1 MSVDTIFKN
10 QLIENQSEVIDSL
23 NQKKVLFIIG
33 MEEPL
38 EQWLYSATHL
48 PAEQMLVLVSHGP
61 LISEPYDSLMRSVII
76 AVHQENVEEIF
87 VIGATDTDE
96 FQLVERDLISI
107 VNHGKVPLT
116 NKDHL
121 SEFKEN
127 DIFKWLKGS
136 ETVTDSIKQSVDLI
150 RRHPLMPSGVKVY
163 GLSVDTVSGKLSS
176 VVEYE

>member
-1 MSVDTIFKN
+1 MSVDKIFKK
-10 QLIENQSEVIDSL
+10 QLTENQSEIIDSL

-48 PAEQMLVLVSHGP
+48 PAEQMLVLVCHGP

-96 FQLVERDLISI
+96 SQLNKMDLIYLAK
-107 VNHGKVPLT
+107 NRKG
-116 NKDHL
+116 DL
-121 SEFKEN
+121 SELKEN
-127 DIFKWLKGS
+127 DIFQWLKGS
-136 ETVTDSIKQSVDLI
+136 ETVIDSIKQSVDMI
-150 RRHPLMPSGVKVY
+150 RRHPLKPSGVKVY

-176 VVEYE
+176 VVESE